1 MSSNF
6 FDIRGKELLETCPT
20 GIDATLW
27 CEFRAAMHKANEYDH
42 QDSGPIQIDL
52 ELNGTCNMAC
62 PFCIHGFG
70 EQTALNKNISLD
82 QAKQILL
89 QAKQLGAYSL
99 KLNYIN
105 EPLLRNDLEDV
116 IKYARQVGFVN
127 VYLVT
132 NGSLLTEKRRRSIL
146 EAGLTR
152 IYISI
157 DAATEETYNKQRK
170 NGLYKTVVENVRQ
183 LVKLRSE
190 IGLTFPL
197 VRVSF
202 LKNSIN
208 IHEAIEFFDQW
219 KNIAD
224 LIAFQTMNEV
234 PSHQTGLAIESFAN
248 PKPCDF
254 PFKQLV
260 IDHEGNILP
269 CCKLPGRNLK
279 IGSIN
284 SMSIQE
290 AWQSEKMQTLRD
302 LHKNGLW
309 HQNPIC
315 KSCLIND

>member
-6 FDIRGKELLETCPT
+6 FDIRGKELLEACPT
-20 GIDATLW
+20 GVDQILW
-27 CEFRAAMHKANEYDH
+27 SEFRAAMHKANQYEH

-70 EQTALNKNISLD
+70 EQTGLDKNITLD
-82 QAKQILL
+82 DAKQILL
-89 QAKQLGAYSL
+89 QAKQSGAYSL

-116 IKYARQVGFVN
+116 IKYAREIGFVN
-127 VYLVT
+127 IYLVT
-132 NGSLLTEKRRRSIL
+132 NGSLLTEKRRLSIL
-146 EAGLTR
+146 NAGLTR

-157 DAATEETYNKQRK
+157 DAATEKTYNKQRK
-170 NGLYKTVVENVRQ
+170 NGLYNTVVENVRQ
-183 LVKLRSE
+183 LVKLRSKL
-190 IGLTFPL
+190 GLAFPL
-197 VRVSF
+197 IRVSF

-208 IHEAIEFFDQW
+208 IHEAIEFFDKW
-219 KNIAD
+219 KDTAD
-224 LIAFQTMNEV
+224 LITFQTMNEV
-234 PSHQTGLAIESFAN
+234 PSHQTGLAIESFKN

-269 CCKLPGRNLK
+269 CCKLPGRDLK
-279 IGSIN
+279 IGTIN
-284 SMSIQE
+284 SMTIQE
-290 AWQSEKMQTLRD
+290 AWQSEKMQTLRN
-302 LHKNGLW
+302 LHKNGEW

-315 KSCLIND
+315 KNCLTNG